1 MCAETLPDWWSECR
15 MKYIRRFFYN
25 TRIMSQAGRKAR
37 AKDRRGTTVLHKTR
51 LQAVEH
57 DLSPIDGAEAL
68 SLVSRLTIESWS
80 LAGRSMPTYDRA
92 ETPCRFVASS
102 IT

>member
-1 MCAETLPDWWSECR
+1 
-15 MKYIRRFFYN
+15 MKYIRKSCYN
-25 TRIMSQAGRKAR
+25 TPIMSQAERKTR
-37 AKDRRGTTVLHKTR
+37 AKTRHGTTVLHKTR

-68 SLVSRLTIESWS
+68 SMVSRLTIESWS

-92 ETPCRFVASS
+92 ETPYRFVASS

>member
-15 MKYIRRFFYN
+15 MKYIRRSCYN

-80 LAGRSMPTYDRA
+80 LAGRSMHYDRA
-92 ETPCRFVASS
+92 ETPYRFVASS